1 MVGGQLLIQLW
12 TSGLFGTKS
21 GYCVQTTSQSGPL
34 TSSALLVLIQWLFPL
49 KLREFSNA
57 QQEDRQ
63 LWDGPR
69 HLALCILP
77 WTRFSFVLC
86 ESTHFLHERSIA
98 FAAHKRRHESFC
110 ALMHLWRRVC
120 QLSVLLWVTQV
131 IYHNWLK
138 RAALSLS
145 RCSCEICVGLIGAHL
160 EAGCFH
166 QRHTET
172 FSSGQGFTII
182 WMFSGFPVWPEEI
195 LQHPVCFQQP
205 LDSEPSTFWGDL
217 SACVMCW
224 NEKSEYNLNL
234 KCYLVFLVCY
244 LFIKC
249 NAALK

>member
-145 RCSCEICVGLIGAHL
+145 LGVHVKYALVWLERIWRQVVFISGTRKHFHLARALPSFGCSQGSLFGLK
-160 EAGCFH
+160 
-166 QRHTET
+166 R
-172 FSSGQGFTII
+172 FSSIRCVFNNLWTQSQAPF
-182 WMFSGFPVWPEEI
+182 EEI
-195 LQHPVCFQQP
+195 YQLVSCA
-205 LDSEPSTFWGDL
+205 EMKRASTTWI
-217 SACVMCW
+217 W
-224 NEKSEYNLNL
+224 NVTWS
-234 KCYLVFLVCY
+234 F
-244 LFIKC
+244 
-249 NAALK
+249 